1 MKHLFVGAGLP
12 ANRIFPPV
20 AALVRG
26 HTPGQLLGASAS
38 PSARSYSYK
47 FTLAAMCILFATN
60 LFATTPDNDEQ
71 TDEKQETPQK
81 VKPVD
86 SSKLKT
92 GTPAVTFTPSEKVG
106 ADSAVSFPVD
116 I

>member
-12 ANRIFPPV
+12 ANRVIPHV
-20 AALVRG
+20 ATSVRG
-26 HTPGQLLGASAS
+26 Q
-38 PSARSYSYK
+38 ARSYGYG
-47 FTLAAMCILFATN
+47 LICILLAGN
-60 LFATTPDNDEQ
+60 LFAATPAGNKPAEKEQ
-71 TDEKQETPQK
+71 ATQQQ

-92 GTPAVTFTPSEKVG
+92 GTPATTFTPSEKVG

>member
-1 MKHLFVGAGLP
+1 MKVLSLMTVYLVLAGNL
-12 ANRIFPPV
+12 
-20 AALVRG
+20 
-26 HTPGQLLGASAS
+26 
-38 PSARSYSYK
+38 
-47 FTLAAMCILFATN
+47 LAA
-60 LFATTPDNDEQ
+60 TPASNKPA
-71 TDEKQETPQK
+71 EKEQETQQQ

-92 GTPAVTFTPSEKVG
+92 STPAITFTPSEKVG